1 MVDILPNI
9 IKKCIRG
16 NRDAQSRLYH
26 LYAPVMFIVCQ
37 RYARSREDAEDIL
50 QEGFIKVFINLEQYR
65 AEGSFEGWMRR
76 IFINCALQKYRSQTS
91 LHVITLDEEHEY
103 FYFVDEQVT
112 SDLGVKELI
121 SLIQLLPASC
131 RMVFNLYVFEG
142 LKHSEIARHL
152 GISEGTSKSNLFDA
166 RKQLQKAVIRSRQVA
181 KANTVSK

>member
-1 MVDILPNI
+1 MPNI
-9 IKKCIRG
+9 IKNCIRG
-16 NRDAQSRLYH
+16 DRDAQSRLYY
-26 LYAPVMFIVCQ
+26 LYAPVMFVVCQ

-65 AEGSFEGWMRR
+65 SEGSFEGWMRR

-91 LHVITLDEEHEY
+91 LHVITLEGEHERSH
-103 FYFVDEQVT
+103 FLDEQIT
-112 SDLGVKELI
+112 TDLGVKELI
-121 SLIQLLPASC
+121 SLVQLLPASC

-166 RKQLQKAVIRSRQVA
+166 RKQLQKAVLKNREIA
-181 KANTVSK
+181 KAKGYQK